1 MEKKTNSHGGARAN
15 AGGFREGAGR
25 KSFSDKGTG
34 EIAKTSVV
42 NVRLTDDEKE
52 HAVLI
57 GDGSAS
63 AGIRL
68 ALSAYKLKK

>member
-1 MEKKTNSHGGARAN
+1 MEKKKNNGRGGFRAN
-15 AGGFREGAGR
+15 ALGGLREGAGR
-25 KSFSDKGTG
+25 KPFADR
-34 EIAKTSVV
+34 EVVKTSVV

-52 HAVLI
+52 HAILI
-57 GDGSAS
+57 GNGTAS